1 MIYFIIIYNH
11 ILCFCKEKIGTRVE
25 EFDNFVHYNEH
36 LSHYWRHEPGSDL
49 WQEALDSIDLNRL
62 RNDRREELKTPS
74 LERVGVGY
82 FRITFDVF

>member
-1 MIYFIIIYNH
+1 M
-11 ILCFCKEKIGTRVE
+11 
-25 EFDNFVHYNEH
+25 
-36 LSHYWRHEPGSDL
+36 
-49 WQEALDSIDLNRL
+49 DLNRL